1 MGPSGG
7 KVPRSVVVGPRDLG
21 PQDGLVE
28 VELAVQLLHG
38 GGLGGQVDDRIDA
51 LGLLLDLV
59 GETALA
65 PDVDLLDLA
74 AVAGHD
80 LQELVERRLNGALL
94 EVGVEDDHDLVMT
107 HGRRSLLWTD
117 AATVFPWQEVPRVH
131 ADVDAG
137 WSSAAG
143 VSLPTSPGRGNQMP
157 SRRRDVSKALDSR
170 RPA

>member
-28 VELAVQLLHG
+28 VELTVQLLHG
-38 GGLGGQVDDRIDA
+38 GGLGGQVDDGVDA

-74 AVAGHD
+74 AATGHD
-80 LQELVERRLNGALL
+80 LQKLVERRLYGALL
-94 EVGVEDDHDLVMT
+94 EVGVEDDHYFVMA
-107 HGRRSLLWTD
+107 HER
-117 AATVFPWQEVPRVH
+117 PEP
-131 ADVDAG
+131 
-137 WSSAAG
+137 
-143 VSLPTSPGRGNQMP
+143 P
-157 SRRRDVSKALDSR
+157 LD
-170 RPA
+170 

>member
-28 VELAVQLLHG
+28 VELTVQLLHG
-38 GGLGGQVDDRIDA
+38 GGLGGQVDDRVDA

-80 LQELVERRLNGALL
+80 LQELVERRLDGALL

-131 ADVDAG
+131 AGAG
-137 WSSAAG
+137 AG
-143 VSLPTSPGRGNQMP
+143 RVVRSGRQFTNIGRTAVIRCQA
-157 SRRRDVSKALDSR
+157 VAVT
-170 RPA
+170 